1 MLIAE
6 LIGARAELQMA
17 WMTGAGG
24 CTRRQEE
31 ATGDEGGRPSPGLFV
46 QGTLVRDD
54 QPL

>member
-17 WMTGAGG
+17 WMTGAGAAG
-24 CTRRQEE
+24 RDRTRLLE
-31 ATGDEGGRPSPGLFV
+31 AEGGRPGLLA
-46 QGTLVRDD
+46 QGSMVRDD